1 MLSRTPRRW
10 LRRCPGGTGLV
21 PTFTSEPFDGI
32 GTQLCPSILA
42 TVTPQAF
49 TVASR
54 PATSPDPE
62 VPLTAEAARVRD
74 ATRPKSAR
82 LESVVFN

>member
-1 MLSRTPRRW
+1 M
-10 LRRCPGGTGLV
+10 V
-21 PTFTSEPFDGI
+21 PTFTSEPFDGT

-42 TVTPQAF
+42 TATPQAF

-54 PATSPDPE
+54 PATSPSRG
-62 VPLTAEAARVRD
+62 VPLPAKAVRVRD
-74 ATRPKSAR
+74 AIRPKSAR